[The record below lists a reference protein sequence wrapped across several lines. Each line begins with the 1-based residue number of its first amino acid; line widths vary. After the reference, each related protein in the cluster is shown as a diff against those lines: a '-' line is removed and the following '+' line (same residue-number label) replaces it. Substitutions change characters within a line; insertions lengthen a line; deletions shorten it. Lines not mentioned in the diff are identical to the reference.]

1 MAHVFSR
8 YGGFLMKT
16 VILIPSFKAA
26 ESLNTLVPEVLKHSS
41 SILIIDDG
49 SRDGTDVIAQKYS
62 VQLVTHSV
70 NCGKGEALL
79 TGFKWAKEN
88 GFTHVITIDADGQHA
103 PSDLP
108 AMIESSADL
117 TIGYRKFEFGT
128 MPIARITSNTITS
141 LICSALVRQRIRDSQ
156 SGYRKINLAVLEG
169 FRPHFKGFQF
179 ETELLLH
186 AAGKKHCSVNN
197 VPIKTIYNGGKS
209 HIRHFYDT
217 LAFIRAALRYLWTT
231 K

>member
-1 MAHVFSR
+1 
-8 YGGFLMKT
+8 MKT
-16 VILIPSFKAA
+16 VILIPSYKAA

-49 SRDGTDVIAQKYS
+49 SLDGTDDIAKKYS

-88 GFTHVITIDADGQHA
+88 GFTHAITIDADGQHA

-128 MPIARITSNTITS
+128 MPIARILSNTITS
-141 LICSALVRQRIRDSQ
+141 LICSALIR
-156 SGYRKINLAVLEG
+156 KN
-169 FRPHFKGFQF
+169 
-179 ETELLLH
+179 
-186 AAGKKHCSVNN
+186 
-197 VPIKTIYNGGKS
+197 
-209 HIRHFYDT
+209 
-217 LAFIRAALRYLWTT
+217 
-231 K
+231 

>member
-1 MAHVFSR
+1 
-8 YGGFLMKT
+8 MKT
-16 VILIPSFKAA
+16 VVLIPSYKAADSLQILIP
-26 ESLNTLVPEVLKHSS
+26 EVLRHSP

-49 SRDGTDVIAQKYS
+49 SKDGTDS
-62 VQLVTHSV
+62 VAKQFSVPLVTHDV
-70 NCGKGEALL
+70 NYGKGEALL
-79 TGFKWAKEN
+79 TGFRWAKEN
-88 GFTHVITIDADGQHA
+88 GFTHTITIDADGQHA

-117 TIGYRKFEFGT
+117 TIGYRKFEFGI
-128 MPIARITSNTITS
+128 MPIARITSNVITS
-141 LICSALVRQRIRDSQ
+141 LICSALVGQRIRDSQ
-156 SGYRKINLAVLEG
+156 SGYRKISLDVLDG
-169 FRPHFKGFQF
+169 FKPRFKGFQF
-179 ETELLLH
+179 ETELLLY
-186 AAGKKHCSVNN
+186 AAGKKHCSVNH